1 MKKTA
6 FESQF
11 GSAIADHWT
20 KRYPEETEK
29 LRKTGRLIWEA
40 DRQAFKAAEQLC
52 GLLTEGVQAE
62 AAYDAIALLWDKPPA
77 AAERKPVEIE
87 TIQKRAG

>member
-40 DRQAFKAAEQLC
+40 
-52 GLLTEGVQAE
+52 
-62 AAYDAIALLWDKPPA
+62 AYDAVALLWDKPPA